1 MKRLSVLNLFRM
13 LMVSFIIVSFMVF
26 SEMDDVLS
34 LFGMMLTV
42 MMALAYIIT
51 ELIHSINNKA
61 KQ

>member
-13 LMVSFIIVSFMVF
+13 LMVSFLIVSFIVF

-51 ELIHSINNKA
+51 ELIHSMNNMSK
-61 KQ
+61 

>member
-1 MKRLSVLNLFRM
+1 
-13 LMVSFIIVSFMVF
+13 MVF